1 MRNYTTL
8 STFDERLIKG
18 QSMEFKV
25 AAFFLSQHL
34 LTHWLPLPK
43 EGNYSQLQNDLKV
56 NNSIIE
62 VKSKT
67 GKPFEGVHDFPYSTV
82 LVDTKKRFAAKIAKP
97 DFYIVAS
104 QMAFDAKNGLGA
116 VVVPVATTREFW
128 TERNIYD
135 FETGKT
141 QLCFE
146 VKNEFCESLEWLA
159 GILRYSHLSM

>member
-1 MRNYTTL
+1 MNNSNTL
-8 STFDERLIKG
+8 SVFDERLIKG

-34 LTHWLPLPK
+34 STHWLPLPK

-67 GKPFEGVHDFPYSTV
+67 GKAFEGVEDFPYSTV
-82 LVDTKKRFAAKIAKP
+82 LVDTKKRFTAKLSKP

-104 QMAFDAKNGLGA
+104 QMAFDAKNGSGA
-116 VVVPVATTREFW
+116 IVVPVATTRELW
-128 TERNIYD
+128 TEINIYD
-135 FETGKT
+135 HETGKT

-146 VKNEFCESLEWLA
+146 VKKEFCESLEWLVSA
-159 GILRYSHLSM
+159 LKFICD